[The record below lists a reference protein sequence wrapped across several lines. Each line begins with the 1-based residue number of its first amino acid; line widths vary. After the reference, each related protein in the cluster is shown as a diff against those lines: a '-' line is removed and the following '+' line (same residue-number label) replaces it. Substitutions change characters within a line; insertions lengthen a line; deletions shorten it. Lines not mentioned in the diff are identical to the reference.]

1 MSTGDPVN
9 QDSPHPPDRG
19 DIDTEQRNARS
30 AALDTLSVRQ
40 CVELINDE
48 DQTVPA
54 AVRDAA
60 PELTAFIEAAT
71 VNLRR
76 GGRLIYIGA
85 GTSGRLGV
93 LDASECP
100 PTFQSPP
107 DQIVGIIAGGDAAL
121 RRSSESKED
130 DPQGAR
136 EELDSLTIGRNDTLL
151 GIAAGSTTP
160 YVLGALE
167 IAHQRGATTGLL
179 CCSQIDRPPHVEH
192 LIVLR
197 TGPEIVTGS
206 TRMKAG
212 TATKLALNTIT
223 TTIMV
228 QLGKVYGNLMVDL
241 RATNAKLRDR
251 AVRIVGELTGL
262 SRAESFA
269 LLDRAEGQVKHA
281 VVMHLRGIDLTQ
293 TRCLLNQAGG
303 DLRTALVTD

>member
-1 MSTGDPVN
+1 M
-9 QDSPHPPDRG
+9 
-19 DIDTEQRNARS
+19 
-30 AALDTLSVRQ
+30 
-40 CVELINDE
+40 
-48 DQTVPA
+48 
-54 AVRDAA
+54 
-60 PELTAFIEAAT
+60 
-71 VNLRR
+71 
-76 GGRLIYIGA
+76 
-85 GTSGRLGV
+85 

-107 DQIVGIIAGGDAAL
+107 EQVVGIIAGGDAAL

-136 EELDSLTIGRNDTLL
+136 EELDSLTIGENDTLL

-167 IAHQRGATTGLL
+167 IAHQRRATTGLL
-179 CCSQIDRPPHVEH
+179 CCSQIDKPAHVEH

-206 TRMKAG
+206 TRLKAG

-251 AVRIVGELTGL
+251 AARIVGELTGL
-262 SRAESFA
+262 SRAESFT
-269 LLDRAEGQVKHA
+269 LLDRAEGQVKQA
-281 VVMHLRGIDLTQ
+281 VVMHHHDLELRDAE
-293 TRCLLNQAGG
+293 RLLREAAGNLRQA
-303 DLRTALVTD
+303 LRSNPG